1 MISISG
7 TTAAKRNAWHPKK
20 DVFMSME
27 YIKTKDNVLTSIII
41 RREYKPNET
50 TFITS
55 PDLAQQVG
63 FVVYPTGGVIKR
75 HIHKTVD
82 RQNISSSEAL
92 IVRQGRL
99 EIDIYDQNRNLVAT
113 RELME
118 GDFVLMVSGGH
129 GFRILEAAILLEV
142 KLGPYAGPADKELF

>member
-1 MISISG
+1 
-7 TTAAKRNAWHPKK
+7 
-20 DVFMSME
+20 MSME
-27 YIKTKDNVLTSIII
+27 FIKTKDNVLTSIII
-41 RREYKPNET
+41 RREYTPTET
-50 TFITS
+50 TFVTS

-63 FVVYPTGGVIKR
+63 FVVYPAGGVIKR
-75 HIHKTVD
+75 HIHKYVD
-82 RQNISSSEAL
+82 RRNISSSEAL

-99 EIDIYDQNRNLVAT
+99 EIDIYDQNRGLLAT
-113 RELME
+113 RELQA

>member
-1 MISISG
+1 
-7 TTAAKRNAWHPKK
+7 
-20 DVFMSME
+20 MSME
-27 YIKTKDNVLTSIII
+27 FIKTKDNILTSIII
-41 RREYKPNET
+41 RREYQPTET

-63 FVVYPTGGVIKR
+63 FVVYPAGGVIKR
-75 HIHKTVD
+75 HLHKNVD

-99 EIDIYDQNRNLVAT
+99 EIDIFDQNKVLLAT
-113 RELME
+113 RQLQA

-129 GFRILEAAILLEV
+129 GFRILEATILLEV
-142 KLGPYAGPADKELF
+142 KLGPYAGPSDKELF